1 MLAIPSFVITQMG
14 NAGHRSAPQEME
26 MTDRQEDIDRLILN
40 IHASPLAGERWQSVI
55 GWLAT
60 EKTEAHYPPNDV
72 YPVGGQ

>member
-1 MLAIPSFVITQMG
+1 
-14 NAGHRSAPQEME
+14 

-40 IHASPLAGERWQSVI
+40 IHASPLAVERWQSVV
-55 GWLAT
+55 GGLAT